1 MKQIKTLE
9 ALKKAAN
16 NKKGDMTNFYML
28 VAGGLAR
35 SSKRIAFHPS
45 TKTFNVYNEIDD
57 TFQENLTE
65 KQLKEET
72 FIVDAIEAGT
82 FYKY

>member
-9 ALKKAAN
+9 ALKKAAK
-16 NKKGDMTNFYML
+16 NKKGDLTDFYML

-35 SSKRIAFHPS
+35 SSKRIIYHPS
-45 TKTFNVYNEIDD
+45 TKTFDVFNEIDD
-57 TFQENLTE
+57 SFQENLTA
-65 KQLKEET
+65 KDLKEQT